1 MWCKTGFPRR
11 WVGHTC
17 CPDPSHHDNCKSW
30 SWDRT
35 AEGAGGYRR
44 TEHDAG
50 AGSCPRTY
58 PSGGRWPPCRRRS
71 EGPPPWW
78 QLLMRTP
85 QPLTAPDHSWN
96 HSSLVHSSDGLKHDP
111 QWSKA
116 GLQRGVGITHQTP
129 LFLSSPSHYL
139 ECGWARNTSMERA
152 DEGKKGCLAKR
163 PPCTFASHIASNCQR
178 REACKSFVSYKDYH
192 DNIVSLLERR
202 CFFAALCWMVNF
214 NLKYFLISYSFMAI
228 TVCREVFI
236 NVG

>member
-1 MWCKTGFPRR
+1 MTSIIPYSCVNNDATLTDSIITEKTYPLYQWRPPSFHWTWLSAGSFLWSELAVWCKTGFPRR

-17 CPDPSHHDNCKSW
+17 CPSPSHHDNCKSW

-96 HSSLVHSSDGLKHDP
+96 HSSLVHSSNGLKHDT

-116 GLQRGVGITHQTP
+116 GPQRGVEITHPTP
-129 LFLSSPSHYL
+129 LFLSSPSIIIPLSGMWLDKKH
-139 ECGWARNTSMERA
+139 EQG
-152 DEGKKGCLAKR
+152 EGR
-163 PPCTFASHIASNCQR
+163 WENRIFS
-178 REACKSFVSYKDYH
+178 
-192 DNIVSLLERR
+192 
-202 CFFAALCWMVNF
+202 
-214 NLKYFLISYSFMAI
+214 
-228 TVCREVFI
+228 
-236 NVG
+236 